1 VANVVTVGFDIT
13 ERKAASRAL
22 EEAKNAAETANR
34 LKTEFLANMSHE
46 LRTPLNAIIGF
57 ASMMNQQV
65 LGPVGTPRYVD
76 YAHDI
81 AGSASHLL
89 DIINDILDVSR
100 IEAGVLDLHDEWVEM
115 ATTIN
120 DAVRAVSE
128 EASGR
133 RVQIV
138 INMEPELPPLRA
150 DSARLQQVIVNL
162 LSNAVKASSDGG
174 EVYVN
179 ALERDGSIIVAI
191 ADRGCGM
198 DSAEISTALSRFGYL
213 ENVMTRRHAG
223 AGLGLPLANDLV
235 RLHGGRLD
243 VESRKGQGTTM
254 TVILPIR
261 RPEPGHQGAEPVAG
275 LDSPLSS
282 QGSV

>member
-1 VANVVTVGFDIT
+1 
-13 ERKAASRAL
+13 
-22 EEAKNAAETANR
+22 
-34 LKTEFLANMSHE
+34 
-46 LRTPLNAIIGF
+46 
-57 ASMMNQQV
+57 
-65 LGPVGTPRYVD
+65 
-76 YAHDI
+76 
-81 AGSASHLL
+81 
-89 DIINDILDVSR
+89 
-100 IEAGVLDLHDEWVEM
+100 
-115 ATTIN
+115 
-120 DAVRAVSE
+120 
-128 EASGR
+128 
-133 RVQIV
+133 
-138 INMEPELPPLRA
+138 
-150 DSARLQQVIVNL
+150 
-162 LSNAVKASSDGG
+162 
-174 EVYVN
+174 
-179 ALERDGSIIVAI
+179 ERDGSIIVAI